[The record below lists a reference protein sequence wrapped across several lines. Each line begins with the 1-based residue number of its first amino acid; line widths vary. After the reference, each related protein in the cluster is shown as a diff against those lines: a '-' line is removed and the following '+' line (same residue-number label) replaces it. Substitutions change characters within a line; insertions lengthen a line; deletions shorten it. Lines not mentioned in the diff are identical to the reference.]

1 MARIIFS
8 TQNNTL
14 VTHNGIFRN
23 EIQKKQEG
31 IKTCEIL
38 DEMGFLLDTL
48 NSLCDWLLR
57 AKGASQSQN

>member
-38 DEMGFLLDTL
+38 DEMGFLLDT
-48 NSLCDWLLR
+48 
-57 AKGASQSQN
+57 